1 MITTGLESGQK
12 QKTSGHRP
20 DDHPDYLDIHEAAKA
35 LDVSP
40 EALRKRITRGTIKAV
55 KKGGHWY
62 VQIEDNH
69 PDSVRTEVQNSQDD
83 HVDGKDLA
91 LAAMEARIESLE
103 VQLSSKDRQIEA
115 REREVGELHR
125 LLAQTALNAAPAR
138 PWWRFWR

>member
-1 MITTGLESGQK
+1 MTTTGLESGQK

-69 PDSVRTEVQNSQDD
+69 PDDVRTEVRSKQDD
-83 HVDGKDLA
+83 NGLA

-103 VQLSSKDRQIEA
+103 AQLSSKDRQIEA

>member
-1 MITTGLESGQK
+1 MTTTGLESGQK

-62 VQIEDNH
+62 VQIEGH
-69 PDSVRTEVQNSQDD
+69 PDSVRTEVQNRQGD

-103 VQLSSKDRQIEA
+103 TQLSSKDRQIEA

-125 LLAQTALNAAPAR
+125 LLAQTALNGAPAR
-138 PWWRFWR
+138 PWWRFW

>member
-1 MITTGLESGQK
+1 MTTTGLESGQK
-12 QKTSGHRP
+12 QKTSRHRP
-20 DDHPDYLDIHEAAKA
+20 DDHPDYLDIHQAAKA
-35 LDVSP
+35 LDMSP

-69 PDSVRTEVQNSQDD
+69 PDSVRTEVQSTQND
-83 HVDGKDLA
+83 HVGGKELA
-91 LAAMEARIESLE
+91 LAAMEGRIASLE
-103 VQLSSKDRQIEA
+103 AQLSSKDRQIEA

-138 PWWRFWR
+138 HWWKLW

>member
-1 MITTGLESGQK
+1 MTTTGLESGQK

-20 DDHPDYLDIHEAAKA
+20 DDHPDYLDIHEAAQA
-35 LDVSP
+35 LHVSP

-55 KKGGHWY
+55 KKNGHWY

-69 PDSVRTEVQNSQDD
+69 PDSVRTEVQSSQDGY
-83 HVDGKDLA
+83 DGKDLA

-103 VQLSSKDRQIEA
+103 AQLSSKDRQIEA

-138 PWWRFWR
+138 PWWRFW

>member
-1 MITTGLESGQK
+1 MTATGLESGQK

-62 VQIEDNH
+62 VQINDNH
-69 PDSVRTEVQNSQDD
+69 PDSIRTEVQSNQDHGD
-83 HVDGKDLA
+83 KELA

-103 VQLSSKDRQIEA
+103 AQLSSKDRQIEA

-125 LLAQTALNAAPAR
+125 LLAQTALNAATAR
-138 PWWRFWR
+138 PWWKIWK

>member
-1 MITTGLESGQK
+1 MTTTGRESGQK

-55 KKGGHWY
+55 KRGGHWHI
-62 VQIEDNH
+62 QIEDNH
-69 PDSVRTEVQNSQDD
+69 PDSIQTEVRNNQDHGD
-83 HVDGKDLA
+83 KDLA
-91 LAAMEARIESLE
+91 LAAMDARIESLE
-103 VQLSSKDRQIEA
+103 AQLSSKDRQIEA

-138 PWWRFWR
+138 PWWRFWG

>member
-1 MITTGLESGQK
+1 MTTTGLEGGQK
-12 QKTSGHRP
+12 QKTSGHHP

-69 PDSVRTEVQNSQDD
+69 PDSVRTEVRSNQDD
-83 HVDGKDLA
+83 YVNGKDLA
-91 LAAMEARIESLE
+91 LAAMEDRIESLE
-103 VQLSSKDRQIEA
+103 AQLSSKDRQIEA

-138 PWWRFWR
+138 PWWRFW